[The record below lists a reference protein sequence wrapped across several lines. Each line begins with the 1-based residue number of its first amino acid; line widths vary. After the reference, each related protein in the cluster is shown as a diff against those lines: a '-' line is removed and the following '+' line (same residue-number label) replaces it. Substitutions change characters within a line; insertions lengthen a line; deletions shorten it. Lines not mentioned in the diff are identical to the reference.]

1 MATWKYSDKNVSK
14 EKAEESLKAIKSAC
28 FGCDTHNADCSIAK
42 AAGEVSAMSVKE
54 EIHSQIE
61 GALKNANFPINTPT
75 ELLAAMPNGAATK
88 CKSGDVELTAGD
100 AGKVLTASDFP
111 FKSAKQVADVIV
123 QRAGL

>member
-1 MATWKYSDKNVSK
+1 MS
-14 EKAEESLKAIKSAC
+14 IK
-28 FGCDTHNADCSIAK
+28 D
-42 AAGEVSAMSVKE
+42 

-61 GALKNANFPINTPT
+61 GALKGAKFPISSPE

-88 CKSGDVELTAGD
+88 CKAGDVELTAGD
-100 AGKVLTASDFP
+100 AGKVLRAEDFP